1 MKVFPALFNVP
12 GLPLSRQIAAMLY
25 EVHEILRKVFHRLG
39 ACIRTD
45 VPGRAVF
52 AHRLAVIVR
61 AIKGQLKLS
70 IDYEILMVM
79 GQSMRPFMS
88 EQLAQGTP
96 LIEAEFG

>member
-1 MKVFPALFNVP
+1 MP
-12 GLPLSRQIAAMLY
+12 GLPLGRKNTSVFHK
-25 EVHEILRKVFHRLG
+25 VHEVLRKVFHRLCGSIG
-39 ACIRTD
+39 AD

-52 AHRLAVIVR
+52 THRLAVIVR

-79 GQSMRPFMS
+79 GQSMRPFMP
-88 EQLAQGTP
+88 EQLAQGAP

>member
-1 MKVFPALFNVP
+1 ML
-12 GLPLSRQIAAMLY
+12 GLPFRGKVALMLH
-25 EVHEILRKVFHRLG
+25 EVHEVLRKVFHRLG
-39 ACIRTD
+39 GRIGAD
-45 VPGRAVF
+45 VPGGAVF
-52 AHRLAVIVR
+52 THRLAVIVR